1 MTDRTL
7 SEFLG
12 DFGKSFVDSV
22 KSQVSIDFIETAG
35 SFKLSCLCD
44 LMPVGL

>member
-22 KSQVSIDFIETAG
+22 KSQVRLNLLRQLEVSSSAVCVI
-35 SFKLSCLCD
+35 
-44 LMPVGL
+44 